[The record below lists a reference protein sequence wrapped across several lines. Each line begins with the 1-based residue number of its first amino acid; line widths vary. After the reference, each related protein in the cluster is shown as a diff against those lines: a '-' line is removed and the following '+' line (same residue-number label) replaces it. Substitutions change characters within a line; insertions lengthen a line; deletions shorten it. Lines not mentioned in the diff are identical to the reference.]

1 MKSWNK
7 IFEHHDEEWPQEILS
22 MTVDQLLDKLEEMQL
37 DAEYS
42 TIENILKM
50 HLMENP
56 TVDVEISNKIPTW
69 DEIADR
75 EPTAFDSMMDK
86 DSWMDL

>member
-1 MKSWNK
+1 MKAWNK
-7 IFEHHDEEWPQEILS
+7 IFEHHDTEWPQEILS

>member
-1 MKSWNK
+1 MKNWK
-7 IFEHHDEEWPQEILS
+7 QIFEHHDAEWPQELLS
-22 MTVDQLLDKLEEMQL
+22 MTVDQLLDKLKDMQL

>member
-1 MKSWNK
+1 
-7 IFEHHDEEWPQEILS
+7 
-22 MTVDQLLDKLEEMQL
+22 
-37 DAEYS
+37 
-42 TIENILKM
+42 
-50 HLMENP
+50 MENP